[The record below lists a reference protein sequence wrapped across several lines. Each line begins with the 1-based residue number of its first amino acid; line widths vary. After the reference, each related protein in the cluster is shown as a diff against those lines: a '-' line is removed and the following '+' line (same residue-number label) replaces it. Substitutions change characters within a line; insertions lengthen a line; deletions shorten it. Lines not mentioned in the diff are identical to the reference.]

1 MSDIVIKYETSTC
14 IKAGYQVIVKLNDVD
29 VCFILKHCW
38 LYFTVQI
45 ARNTPLYFAQRL
57 YKCMK
62 GAGTDDRTLIRV
74 VVSRSEV
81 REAPTLYTYIAEV
94 KGHICRIYVR
104 STCSES
110 IIRF

>member
-14 IKAGYQVIVKLNDVD
+14 IKAGHHFIAKFNDGD
-29 VCFILKHCW
+29 VCFILKHFW
-38 LYFTVQI
+38 LSFSVQI

-81 REAPTLYTYIAEV
+81 REAPT
-94 KGHICRIYVR
+94 
-104 STCSES
+104 
-110 IIRF
+110 